1 MLRVGRRIVDDE
13 KIETSASGGWRNL
26 SRIYRVQ
33 RVNGDWLWL
42 QDEKSGAAGWV
53 TADWVI
59 PYDRAIEYFTDEI
72 SLNPYN
78 AAAYN
83 RRGHIWRDKKEY
95 DMAIADYGE
104 AIRLDSGNEVGWCSR
119 GLAWFAKKEVDQAIA
134 DYGQAIRRDRRYA
147 PAYYNRGIAWV
158 HKKQYD
164 KAIADYSAAIRLDRR
179 YTLAYNNRGVAWRA
193 RKSTTRRSLTLT
205 RPSGTIPGMHSRT
218 STGRLC
224 R

>member
-1 MLRVGRRIVDDE
+1 MFHSSFILHPSSFPSALLALVVLASGRWSLAQNGQAWVGERIITRFGAVLRVGRRIVDDE

-147 PAYYNRGIAWV
+147 P
-158 HKKQYD
+158 
-164 KAIADYSAAIRLDRR
+164 
-179 YTLAYNNRGVAWRA
+179 
-193 RKSTTRRSLTLT
+193 
-205 RPSGTIPGMHSRT
+205 
-218 STGRLC
+218 
-224 R
+224 